1 MPHNGRRGATLVARP
16 RRFRFKGP
24 GASLSARC
32 FSGKASFLQSPPGL
46 LFRNSTLKCCV
57 KSFQIKV
64 VVLVSCMA
72 TRRSTPNRNMSWDLK
87 MPHQYIRLL
96 IQVSLACAAVDP
108 EKGREGKGR
117 VIFLEL
123 YKVALHP
130 HKRGNGGI
138 HLFFYV

>member
-1 MPHNGRRGATLVARP
+1 MFCVRGCRST
-16 RRFRFKGP
+16 
-24 GASLSARC
+24 GA
-32 FSGKASFLQSPPGL
+32 GL
-46 LFRNSTLKCCV
+46 HFRNSTLKCCV

-130 HKRGNGGI
+130 HKRVKLWNGKRCHPQKVEPPSSFNVGHRKVSGN
-138 HLFFYV
+138 HCLLL